1 MDSNDIKNLKKRY
14 FIWLYKITKE
24 AFDKYERKFSQLD
37 TDKSILGL
45 MEKELKGAYLPHEKK
60 SLEAEI
66 NKFKLYI
73 EDKEKICL
81 KLKYKGKKINPEFL
95 FLDVKLGAIEKAI
108 VDEFGN
114 KALEEI
120 KSLYEKE
127 MIERILKS
135 SEEK

>member
-1 MDSNDIKNLKKRY
+1 MDSNDIENLKKRY

-24 AFDKYERKFSQLD
+24 AFDKYERKFTQLD
-37 TDKSILGL
+37 IDKSILGK
-45 MEKELKGAYLPHEKK
+45 MEKELKGTFLPHEKK
-60 SLEAEI
+60 ALETDI

-73 EDKEKICL
+73 EEKEKACL

-95 FLDVKLGAIEKAI
+95 FLDVKLDVIEKAI
-108 VDEFGN
+108 VEEFGS
-114 KALEEI
+114 KTLEEI

-135 SEEK
+135 REEK